1 MKKIILMVFFLLLAF
16 KVYCDTQQ
24 DIDTLLHP
32 NILNY
37 NILARN
43 EIINDKIQNTQSAIK
58 DTVSQKP
65 LLKRPKTCFTFA
77 LDTVVMPGIKIG
89 FGSIKYDSTSTKEEF
104 VIIHANTIMLLS
116 SIGIFGKVN
125 TFKSTQRI
133 GFYTSYCIGIDY
145 CVTSGGLDPGGSPG
159 GSGEQFLS
167 PYITFG
173 IGYSFK
179 VGNTSFFRISGDL
192 GLKWLIA
199 SITLSYVF

>member
-1 MKKIILMVFFLLLAF
+1 MVFLMLLISNL
-16 KVYCDTQQ
+16 YCDAKQ
-24 DIDTLLHP
+24 DTDALLHL
-32 NILNY
+32 NILNF
-37 NILARN
+37 NILAQN
-43 EIINDKIQNTQSAIK
+43 ELINDKIPNTQPTIK
-58 DTVSQKP
+58 DTVSQQP
-65 LLKRPKTCFTFA
+65 LLKRPKTCFTFS
-77 LDTVVMPGIKIG
+77 LDTVVMPGVRFG
-89 FGSIKYDSTSTKEEF
+89 FGFIDHDSTSTKEEF

-125 TFKSTQRI
+125 SFKFPQRI
-133 GFYTSYCIGIDY
+133 GFYTSYSIGVDY

-159 GSGEQFLS
+159 GSGEQFFS
-167 PYITFG
+167 PYFTFG